1 MSNIVK
7 VKDPQ
12 TLTQIDT
19 PVTIQLWNGA
29 KTLDLTH
36 SFFMIFSGAAL
47 LACLAMYGKQP
58 LLVAYILLGILIG
71 PYGLGWLNEIH
82 LMEEAAEIG
91 IIFLLFLLGLDMQPK
106 SLISVLRKAT
116 DITLISS
123 LIFLLLGAGFA
134 WLAGFPVTES
144 VIIGAACM
152 FSSTILGI
160 KLLPT
165 TVLHHKHTGEL
176 MIGLLLMQD
185 FVAIIVLILLLSA
198 DAGSISWM
206 ALGKAAIALP
216 VLVAV
221 ALLFTRYVLLK
232 LISRFDRTQ
241 EFIFLLAIGWCLGV
255 AELARYM
262 GLSLEIGAFVAGIT
276 LATSPI
282 SQFLAFSLKPLRDF
296 FLILFFFAVGA
307 RFNLTLLDQL
317 IIPAIMLTA
326 LILLSKPLVFRW
338 LVHRHSETNKLAWDV
353 GFRLGQ
359 TSEFSLLIAFLA
371 LEVQMLSESGSML
384 IQATTILSILIS
396 SYIVIFNY
404 PNPLAVSDRL
414 RRD

>member
-1 MSNIVK
+1 M
-7 VKDPQ
+7 
-12 TLTQIDT
+12 
-19 PVTIQLWNGA
+19 
-29 KTLDLTH
+29 DLTH
-36 SFFMIFSGAAL
+36 NFFLIFTGAAL
-47 LACLAMYGKQP
+47 LACVAMYGRQP

-71 PYGLGWLNEIH
+71 PYGLGWVNEIH
-82 LMEEAAEIG
+82 LMEDAAEIG
-91 IIFLLFLLGLDMQPK
+91 IIFLLFLLGLDMQPR
-106 SLISVLRKAT
+106 SLLSVLRKAT
-116 DITLISS
+116 SITLYSS
-123 LIFLLLGAGFA
+123 VLFLLVAGGFA
-134 WLAGFPVTES
+134 WLAGFSPTDS
-144 VIIGAACM
+144 IIIGAACM

-185 FVAIIVLILLLSA
+185 FVAIFVLILLLSA
-198 DAGSISWM
+198 DSGSISWLG
-206 ALGKAAIALP
+206 LGKAALALPLLVGIALF
-216 VLVAV
+216 L
-221 ALLFTRYVLLK
+221 TRFVLLK
-232 LISRFDRTQ
+232 LIARFDRTQ
-241 EFIFLLAIGWCLGV
+241 EFIFLLAIGWCLGI
-255 AELARYM
+255 AELASFM

-307 RFNLTLLDQL
+307 RFNLTLLDQ
-317 IIPAIMLTA
+317 IILPALLLTG
-326 LILLSKPLVFRW
+326 LVLLLKPLAFRW

-371 LEVQMLSESGSML
+371 LEVQMLSETGSML
-384 IQATTILSILIS
+384 IQATTILSILVS